1 MVEKHL
7 SAITLSLDSGAGRE
21 DLTMAALELL
31 LLFLLNDTD
40 SPCTGVSFTL
50 HTAFMKRLI

>member
-7 SAITLSLDSGAGRE
+7 SAIALSLDSGAGRE

-50 HTAFMKRLI
+50 HTAFM